1 MKSGKLPILPFRN
14 QRGMVSITV
23 TIVFIMVISLVVLG
37 FSQVSRRNS
46 REALDRH
53 LSSQAFYAAETG
65 VNDVMNE
72 IAKRVEAGK
81 KITSQTECTGEYTRA
96 EGKVDEKNGVSYT
109 CLLVNAVLDNQKYSN
124 VAEGAIIIPLDSVS
138 GDLDNNTYTWQPVV
152 SPASG
157 ATLSKCPDIGNNPK
171 LSTWSNNCP
180 YAMLRIEIMPIL
192 PEVLNS
198 TDVARQKSMT
208 LFVYPRSGDPN
219 NPSTKTYSEVIGTND
234 RRAYASCNET
244 QCSFKIDGMQF
255 EKAYAKVRTIYQ
267 GTPQL
272 QVLAKGVTI
281 SEIDNT
287 SLRDEEE
294 TGFENGQVLID
305 VTGKAQDVLRRIQ
318 VRMSVKG
325 GSARTNYAGFSDYAI
340 QSADSVC
347 KLYEV
352 SPTVNINRASSIAGC
367 AE

>member
-1 MKSGKLPILPFRN
+1 
-14 QRGMVSITV
+14 
-23 TIVFIMVISLVVLG
+23 
-37 FSQVSRRNS
+37 
-46 REALDRH
+46 
-53 LSSQAFYAAETG
+53 
-65 VNDVMNE
+65 
-72 IAKRVEAGK
+72 
-81 KITSQTECTGEYTRA
+81 
-96 EGKVDEKNGVSYT
+96 
-109 CLLVNAVLDNQKYSN
+109 
-124 VAEGAIIIPLDSVS
+124 
-138 GDLDNNTYTWQPVV
+138 
-152 SPASG
+152 
-157 ATLSKCPDIGNNPK
+157 
-171 LSTWSNNCP
+171 
-180 YAMLRIEIMPIL
+180 
-192 PEVLNS
+192 
-198 TDVARQKSMT
+198 
-208 LFVYPRSGDPN
+208 
-219 NPSTKTYSEVIGTND
+219 
-234 RRAYASCNET
+234 
-244 QCSFKIDGMQF
+244 MQF